1 MTDGWDEEENIVSNS
16 IEVLQEKNIGVVF
29 VWMWNRGWS
38 YITASRDLLWNI
50 IYKTYEGKKVV
61 TKLNENKLKNI
72 ADKYDF
78 DYFRFED
85 VDDFDS
91 LDYFIS
97 SRLDLVA
104 MQNDIE
110 SRNDLTRWF
119 ALISFLFFIL
129 YLIFSKFLWRR

>member
-1 MTDGWDEEENIVSNS
+1 M
-16 IEVLQEKNIGVVF
+16 
-29 VWMWNRGWS
+29 
-38 YITASRDLLWNI
+38 
-50 IYKTYEGKKVV
+50 

-129 YLIFSKFLWRR
+129 YLIFSQFL